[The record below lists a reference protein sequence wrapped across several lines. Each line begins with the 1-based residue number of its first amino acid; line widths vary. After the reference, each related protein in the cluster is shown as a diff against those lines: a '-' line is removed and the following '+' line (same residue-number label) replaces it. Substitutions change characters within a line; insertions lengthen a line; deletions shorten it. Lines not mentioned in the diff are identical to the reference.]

1 MFICPCSNN
10 IGALVRLHIFFH
22 VRVFQQLGAP
32 KSSVNFDAFQII
44 SNGRQIMG
52 SMTGSPGDY
61 EEMLHF
67 CSKFEINPT
76 IELFQMKDI
85 NSALDKVN

>member
-1 MFICPCSNN
+1 
-10 IGALVRLHIFFH
+10 
-22 VRVFQQLGAP
+22 
-32 KSSVNFDAFQII
+32 
-44 SNGRQIMG
+44 MG

-76 IELFQMKDI
+76 IELFQMKEI
-85 NSALDKVN
+85 NFALDKVSQYKILWVVFLFFTFLLLQLLMCSVQVRANKIRYRAVLQMEGEQ